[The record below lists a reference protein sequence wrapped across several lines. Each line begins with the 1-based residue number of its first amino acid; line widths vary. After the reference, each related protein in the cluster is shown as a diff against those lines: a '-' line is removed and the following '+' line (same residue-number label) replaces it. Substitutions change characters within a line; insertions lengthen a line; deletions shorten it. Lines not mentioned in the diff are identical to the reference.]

1 MNQYFRIYHIINKIN
16 YDFDMQ
22 IQSDYKSSSLNIFIL
37 VCSVVICR
45 IDHLLIRAFILG
57 KKEESN
63 KHANVAIILN
73 CPENQT
79 RKRAL
84 QQCCRKNIFIM
95 FKIFRYSSNQLIE
108 KSTFNEC
115 NLFDLLVIL
124 IANTFSIFKN
134 VLL

>member
-1 MNQYFRIYHIINKIN
+1 MILICKYNRI
-16 YDFDMQ
+16 
-22 IQSDYKSSSLNIFIL
+22 KSSSLNIFIL

-84 QQCCRKNIFIM
+84 QQCSRKNICIM

-108 KSTFNEC
+108 KLNDQSTFNEC

-124 IANTFSIFKN
+124 IANTFSILTN